1 MNHGV
6 WDLWVAVCGL
16 MKSAEDVW
24 LNVFFRGF
32 LNTLA
37 RELEKL
43 TDRVKEPTE
52 TWCRTRVEGVD

>member
-1 MNHGV
+1 
-6 WDLWVAVCGL
+6 

-37 RELEKL
+37 RDMCLSVFYEASSI
-43 TDRVKEPTE
+43 E
-52 TWCRTRVEGVD
+52 TSCISHNLL